1 MIRDGIGYIPK
12 NPNFCKPN
20 LTQTQLLLSEPID
33 KILQNRGKNPKPIA
47 RNDWHLSPWSLERF
61 LMKDVV
67 CVFTFSHNGL
77 FCWKNVQQSKF
88 IRNSNIIMYKNTY
101 FLKWNNFFA
110 ELKINREG
118 NINKHISIFR
128 FCLVII
134 LINIYLRKYI
144 DTTN

>member
-1 MIRDGIGYIPK
+1 MGSGTYPK
-12 NPNFCKPN
+12 TRIFVNQTWLKPNFCYPN
-20 LTQTQLLLSEPID
+20 PLTKSFKT
-33 KILQNRGKNPKPIA
+33 RGKNPKPIA

-77 FCWKNVQQSKF
+77 FWWKNVQQSKF